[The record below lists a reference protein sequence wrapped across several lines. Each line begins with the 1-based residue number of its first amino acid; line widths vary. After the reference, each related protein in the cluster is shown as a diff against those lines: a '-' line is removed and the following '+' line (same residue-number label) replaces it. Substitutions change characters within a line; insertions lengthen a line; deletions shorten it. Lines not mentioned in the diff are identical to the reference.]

1 VSRISSI
8 LRFILVPPVCIFE
21 VVCLVV
27 EVTLRTVR
35 EDVNLTDTVSVLYV
49 GVILLNIVTAVRA
62 REVLYLSF

>member
-27 EVTLRTVR
+27 EVTLRAVR

>member
-1 VSRISSI
+1 M
-8 LRFILVPPVCIFE
+8 RFILVPPVCIFE